1 MDKRKEKII
10 TIMVCVLLS
19 FALWVYISNVENVN
33 RSLELKNVSVTL
45 ENESALSE
53 SKLVLLP
60 DQTFEVNLR
69 IEGPSKEVY
78 SISKEDFNL
87 KVDLSAYSIKKWSK

>member
-60 DQTFEVNLR
+60 DQE
-69 IEGPSKEVY
+69 
-78 SISKEDFNL
+78 
-87 KVDLSAYSIKKWSK
+87 